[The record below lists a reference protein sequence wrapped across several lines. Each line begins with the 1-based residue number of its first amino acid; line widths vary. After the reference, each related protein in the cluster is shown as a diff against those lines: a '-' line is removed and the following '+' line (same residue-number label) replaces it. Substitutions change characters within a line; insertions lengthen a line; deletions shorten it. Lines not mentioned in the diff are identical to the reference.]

1 MSGTNEG
8 LGWLPVDARAALK
21 EEQDKAS
28 ATEADRLLTLD
39 PRARVL
45 ALLERAACRSA
56 EEKER
61 PLLRPADLR
70 RLLESFPGDAAVDD
84 VLLTRRFAAM
94 LDPPG

>member
-8 LGWLPVDARAALK
+8 LGWLPIDARAALE

-28 ATEADRLLTLD
+28 AAEAEKLLALD

-45 ALLERAACRSA
+45 ALMERAACRNA
-56 EEKER
+56 EEQEC

-70 RLLESFPGDAAVDD
+70 RVLESFPGVVPPDDA
-84 VLLTRRFAAM
+84 VLIGRFADM
-94 LDPPG
+94 LKPPA